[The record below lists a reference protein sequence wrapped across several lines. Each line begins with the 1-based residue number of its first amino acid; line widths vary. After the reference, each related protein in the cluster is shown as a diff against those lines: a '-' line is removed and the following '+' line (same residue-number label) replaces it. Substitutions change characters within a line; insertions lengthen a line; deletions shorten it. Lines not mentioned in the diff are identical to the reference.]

1 MYDSNGN
8 IPPVK
13 VEILT
18 IEVSITRRALIIIK
32 VIKSIRDL
40 FSNNAGPE
48 NAFTLGFVLFLNLI
62 FSF

>member
-18 IEVSITRRALIIIK
+18 IEVSITRRAFIIIK
-32 VIKSIRDL
+32 VTKSIRGL
-40 FSNNAGPE
+40 FTNNPE
-48 NAFTLGFVLFLNLI
+48 PEIAFTLGFVLFLNLI
-62 FSF
+62 FLF